1 MGSASNLRDGRVE
14 VVAEGTREACDALLV
29 ALRGGRTPGQV
40 DQVVE
45 RWSEATGVPTS
56 FVER

>member
-1 MGSASNLRDGRVE
+1 VGSASNLRDGRVE
-14 VVAEGTREACDALLV
+14 VVAEGTRKSCDALLA
-29 ALRGGRTPGQV
+29 ALRGGQAPGRV

-45 RWSEATGVPTS
+45 RWSAATGLPTS